1 MSDITNKIIIAVAGE
16 DLIVNYDDYGLSF
29 DSDEACGIPV
39 VELKPSQL
47 SESALVSQAIKTAL
61 KGAAVVLDEIMAT
74 PLLTLPKWWGSIKL

>member
-1 MSDITNKIIIAVAGE
+1 MLILKILLVGFIKLEKQPNQTG
-16 DLIVNYDDYGLSF
+16 F
-29 DSDEACGIPV
+29 EACGIPV